1 MKRLII
7 PVLIVALLAVA
18 AFTMFS
24 GDERK
29 TLTAS
34 FPRTVAIYEGSDVR
48 ILGVSVGEVTSVV
61 PAGTEVK
68 VEIAYDAKIS
78 LPADAQAL
86 IVSPSVVGDRF
97 VQLTPVHTGGEKLKD
112 GAKLTT
118 SQTSVPLE
126 LDEIYG
132 SIDDL
137 VVALGPDGANSEGAL
152 SELLQVGAD
161 NFEGQGEAFNQTLK
175 DLGRFTGTLENN
187 KDELF
192 GTAEELQRF
201 VSALEENDDV
211 VRDFSESIASVS
223 SMLAGERDEL
233 ASSLANLGN
242 ALVQVKDFV
251 KDNEEL
257 LGTNIKGLN
266 KVSKTLVKRR
276 AELDEIL
283 TAGPVAL
290 NNLALTYNPQAGT
303 LDVSAN
309 IEHAADV
316 LANDP
321 ALLLCGIVGTA
332 DVTGVTCGLIEALL
346 GKNRPGADVAGSSN
360 SAQPTLAGLLGVQ
373 R

>member
-1 MKRLII
+1 MKRIII
-7 PVLIVALLAVA
+7 PVIIVALLVTAGFV
-18 AFTMFS
+18 MF
-24 GDERK
+24 GGEERK

-48 ILGVSVGEVTSVV
+48 ILGVSVGEVTKVEPV
-61 PAGTEVK
+61 GTEVK
-68 VEIAYDAKIS
+68 VEIAYDAEVD
-78 LPADAQAL
+78 LPADVEAL

-97 VQLTPVHTGGEKLKD
+97 VQLAPVYTDGEKLAD
-112 GAKLTT
+112 GAALDVSRTA
-118 SQTSVPLE
+118 VPLE

-137 VVALGPDGANSEGAL
+137 IVALGPDGANSEGAL
-152 SELLQVGAD
+152 SELLEVGAD
-161 NFEGQGEAFNQTLK
+161 NFEGQGEEFNQTLK
-175 DLGRFTGTLENN
+175 NLGRFTGTLENN

-201 VSALEENDDV
+201 ISTLADNDDL
-211 VRDFSESIASVS
+211 VRDFNDSIAKVS
-223 SMLAGERDEL
+223 NMLAGEREEL
-233 ASSLANLGN
+233 ATSLANIGN

-266 KVSKTLVKRR
+266 RVSKTLVKRR

-283 TAGPVAL
+283 KAGPLAL
-290 NNLALTYNPQAGT
+290 NNLAMTYNPQSGT

-316 LANDP
+316 LVNDP
-321 ALLLCGIVGTA
+321 ALLLCGIVGSA
-332 DVTGVTCGLIEALL
+332 DPTGVTCSLLEALL
-346 GKNRPGADVAGSSN
+346 GKKRAAPGATTAT
-360 SAQPTLAGLLGVQ
+360 QPTLAGLMGVA